1 MTPGADI
8 EPGPH
13 WWKAS
18 ALTTRPTLPP
28 LSVQVSYNLALLFPY
43 YLFIYLLLLLLLLLF
58 ACFTYFIF
66 VSSTLVKTV
75 ITNPLPSQISA
86 IKGLPKL
93 LPCGVQSDPAITVQW
108 HWTKDGS
115 DVDASR
121 MQLQNDGTLRI
132 VAVRESDAG
141 TYVCLVKSRGG
152 NATTS
157 GTLSVQGVWAVCF
170 RKSTFV

>member
-1 MTPGADI
+1 MQLESQIPLVLSLFIIIITVCI
-8 EPGPH
+8 Y
-13 WWKAS
+13 S
-18 ALTTRPTLPP
+18 LLLPINIQI
-28 LSVQVSYNLALLFPY
+28 SVQVSYNLVP
-43 YLFIYLLLLLLLLLF
+43 LLLLLLLLF
-58 ACFTYFIF
+58 ACLTYFIF
-66 VSSTLVKTV
+66 ISSTLVKTV

-86 IKGLPKL
+86 IKGLNKL
-93 LPCGVQSDPAITVQW
+93 LRCGVQSDPAIKVQW

-157 GTLSVQGVWAVCF
+157 GTLSVQGV
-170 RKSTFV
+170 